1 MGGLA
6 LSILHAHLNSASCP
20 IRWRYWCSSFGYKGV
35 HSGLSGVGQAVPA
48 VLFCPSW
55 PQYWSRPCLSQS
67 GKFWKNNFSSIVA
80 FYQGALV
87 PLTGRSSDVNCLCHH
102 SLRLR
107 QRTGQTWARLARA
120 AQPDHVIHSTK
131 NQTIPWT
138 IPGTYIWEYEFS
150 YFFLC
155 SGDGK
160 PECVCIFGS
169 LKASN
174 INAFHFFFRWCWGH
188 SCFNSVLLQCALLFF
203 AIFLW
208 LSSIRNAD
216 STWGP
221 SELSQYPLK
230 SWNRH
235 S

>member
-67 GKFWKNNFSSIVA
+67 GKFWKSNFSSIVD

-138 IPGTYIWEYEFS
+138 IPGTYIWEYEFC
-150 YFFLC
+150 YFFSLFWKWKTRMRLHFWELK
-155 SGDGK
+155 GK
-160 PECVCIFGS
+160 QHKCFSLFFQMMLGS
-169 LKASN
+169 L
-174 INAFHFFFRWCWGH
+174 
-188 SCFNSVLLQCALLFF
+188 LL
-203 AIFLW
+203 
-208 LSSIRNAD
+208 
-216 STWGP
+216 
-221 SELSQYPLK
+221 
-230 SWNRH
+230 
-235 S
+235 